1 MNWIK
6 QIQNYQPYNEQEEK
20 DQQLMLTC
28 INSFDDVLTRENII
42 AHMTCSG
49 FVLNKARDHVLMV
62 YHNIYDSWCWTGGHA
77 DGEMD
82 FLKVALQEALEETG
96 VSSVR
101 PITEDIISLEV
112 LNVQSH
118 LKKGEFISSHLHL
131 NVSYILEAAD
141 NEELTS
147 KLDENSGVA
156 WIPVTEI
163 DQACKEAHMIPIY
176 RKILDKVTRLGI

>member
-1 MNWIK
+1 MMNWIK
-6 QIQNYQPYNEQEEK
+6 KIQNYQPYNEQEEK

-28 INSFDDVLTRENII
+28 INSFDDVLTRENSI

-62 YHNIYDSWCWTGGHA
+62 YHNIYDSWCWTGGHS

-101 PITEDIISLEV
+101 PIYL
-112 LNVQSH
+112 
-118 LKKGEFISSHLHL
+118 
-131 NVSYILEAAD
+131 YILMS
-141 NEELTS
+141 LTTS
-147 KLDENSGVA
+147 SRVQRRE
-156 WIPVTEI
+156 T
-163 DQACKEAHMIPIY
+163 
-176 RKILDKVTRLGI
+176 RKKHDTYTSA